1 MDRFRGGKRNPC
13 VSRIDKERMESGI
26 TIRQK
31 EKTLQECK
39 IKQGKCHMLRW
50 RDISSFFI
58 IDTVKKKS

>member
-1 MDRFRGGKRNPC
+1 MDLFIVGKSNPC
-13 VSRIDKERMESGI
+13 ISGIDKERNESGI

-50 RDISSFFI
+50 QDISSFFI